1 MSNEI
6 ETPDFK
12 SMSTEQLLQLEKEYA
27 QKAAMLNSKQMALK
41 ICLNSLY
48 GALGNTS
55 FRYFNLSLASS
66 VTTSGQQA
74 IKWIE
79 RKLNEFLDAK
89 TGIPKDR
96 VVLIDTDS
104 VVLDL
109 KDIVD
114 KYCPKNI
121 NRKQKLDFLNQLGE
135 KVLHPYIE
143 KSYDELGDY
152 MNAYEHRFKMKRE
165 NIIDQMVSVA
175 AKSYVMNVYNSE
187 GVQYEMYDPDG
198 NEVNGGIGYLKIM
211 GLQLVKS
218 STPEVIQDALR
229 ESIPILLKGN
239 EKQMQDYIKNVRSKY
254 DEFTAEQI
262 AFPRGVTNIST
273 YLKENVQKMYENEG
287 NPVEKE
293 KLKDKLDF
301 PESQLY
307 IKGTPAH
314 VRGALVYNDLL
325 KKKGLDEVR
334 KPIEDGDKIKFIYLR
349 LPNPIHEK
357 CVAFQETLPVEFNV
371 HDYIDREMM
380 FEKTFLAMIEK
391 MIAPL
396 EWKTK
401 QESYLED
408 FFAF

>member
-1 MSNEI
+1 ME
-6 ETPDFK
+6 EKPDFK
-12 SMSTEQLLQLEKEYA
+12 SMSTEQLLQLEREYA

-79 RKLNEFLDAK
+79 RKLNEFLDEK
-89 TGIPKDR
+89 TGISKDR

-109 KDIVD
+109 QDVVS
-114 KYCPKNI
+114 KYCPKNT

-135 KVLHPYIE
+135 KILHPYIE
-143 KSYDELGDY
+143 RSYSELGDY
-152 MNAYEHRFKMKRE
+152 MNSFAKKFKMKRE

-187 GVQYEMYDPDG
+187 GVQYELYDERG

-218 STPEVIQDALR
+218 STPEVIQQALR
-229 ESIPILLKGN
+229 DSIPILLKGN
-239 EKQMQDYIKNVRSKY
+239 EKEMQQYIKQVREKY
-254 DEFTAEQI
+254 DTFTAEQI

-287 NPVEKE
+287 NLTEKE

-314 VRGALVYNDLL
+314 VRGSLVYNDLL
-325 KKKGLDEVR
+325 KKKGLDEIR
-334 KPIEDGDKIKFIYLR
+334 KPIDDGDKIKFIYLR
-349 LPNPIHEK
+349 MPNPIHEK
-357 CVAFQETLPVEFNV
+357 CVAFQETLPKEFKV

-391 MIAPL
+391 MITPL
-396 EWKTK
+396 NWKTK

-408 FFAF
+408 FFVF